1 MEHEVVTDRPDALD
15 LVPAA
20 VGHSLYRTAQE
31 ALTNVARHSTARTA
45 RVVVR
50 VRTQTATPFVEV
62 EVTDD
67 GRPRPGTSG
76 SGLGHMGIRE
86 RARSLGGSVDVG
98 PRATGGYRV
107 RLRVPLTQED
117 A

>member
-1 MEHEVVTDRPDALD
+1 M
-15 LVPAA
+15 
-20 VGHSLYRTAQE
+20 YRTAQE
-31 ALTNVARHSTARTA
+31 ALTNVAKHSTARTA

-50 VRTQTATPFVEV
+50 VRTRSGSPFAEV

-67 GRPRPGTSG
+67 GRARAGSTG

-86 RARSLGGSVDVG
+86 RAGLLGGTVEVG

-107 RLRVPLTQED
+107 RLRVPLEGGD